1 MSGNE
6 ATRHLAQAS
15 CFGNCDPEECSGPAG
30 GVQAKPYKAFNS
42 ASSRRFLDLPFFKVN
57 GQI

>member
-15 CFGNCDPEECSGPAG
+15 YFGNCGPEECSELPG

-42 ASSRRFLDLPFFKVN
+42 AASRRFLDVQFFKVN
-57 GQI
+57 E